1 MSSSFVLVGSAI
13 MGNDMEV
20 PLKVIVGLP
29 YDSAN
34 LLLDMYPKEVK
45 SVFR

>member
-1 MSSSFVLVGSAI
+1 MSSSFVFVGSAI

-20 PLKVIVGLP
+20 PLKVTVGVP